1 MAITELSA
9 MTRQFIVVIE
19 KVDHDTQRII
29 NQNELTKMLDEIA
42 INYYFILHDKDIN
55 DKTGELERPH
65 YHLVFT
71 TAKRVRLGTI
81 LNRISKILKLSKIL
95 ITIDVAFNYNYHIR
109 YLTHLDDKEKY
120 AYDPNLI
127 TTNDEK
133 GLEYAQRSKT
143 DKIDAETLIES
154 CRQNKSR
161 IALMRLIGIG
171 NYITFYR
178 AIDDIYKELVIENT
192 LDNE

>member
-1 MAITELSA
+1 
-9 MTRQFIVVIE
+9 MTRQFIVIIE
-19 KVDHDTQRII
+19 KMDYETARFIDQDEI
-29 NQNELTKMLDEIA
+29 TKMLDEIA

-55 DKTGELERPH
+55 NDKGEIVRPH

-81 LNRISKILKLSKIL
+81 LNRISKILNIAKLG
-95 ITIDVAFNYNYHIR
+95 ITIDIAFNYNYHIR
-109 YLTHLDDKEKY
+109 YLMHLDDKEKY

-143 DKIDAETLIES
+143 DKIDTETLIES
-154 CRQNKSR
+154 CNQTNSR

-178 AIDDIYKELVIENT
+178 AIDDIYKELYEK
-192 LDNE
+192 DN

>member
-1 MAITELSA
+1 MAINELSA
-9 MTRQFIVVIE
+9 MTRQFIVIIE
-19 KVDHDTQRII
+19 QVDSETGRII
-29 NQNELTKMLDEIA
+29 HQDELTKMLDEIA

-81 LNRISKILKLSKIL
+81 LNRISKILKIPKVV
-95 ITIDVAFNYNYHIR
+95 ITIDLAFNYNYHIR
-109 YLTHLDDKEKY
+109 YLTHLDDKNKY
-120 AYDPNLI
+120 QYDQNDI
-127 TTNDEK
+127 KTNDEK
-133 GLEYAQRSKT
+133 GLVYAQRSKT
-143 DKIDAETLIES
+143 DKIDADTLIES
-154 CRQNKSR
+154 CRQTKSR

-178 AIDDIYKELVIENT
+178 AIDDIYKELIIDNQ

>member
-1 MAITELSA
+1 MAITELNT
-9 MTRQFIVVIE
+9 MTRQFIVIIE
-19 KVDHDTQRII
+19 KMDYETARFIDQDEI
-29 NQNELTKMLDEIA
+29 TKMLDEIA

-55 DKTGELERPH
+55 NDKGEIVRPH

-81 LNRISKILKLSKIL
+81 LNRISKILNIAKLG
-95 ITIDVAFNYNYHIR
+95 ITIDIAFNYNYHIR
-109 YLTHLDDKEKY
+109 YLMHLDDKEKY

-143 DKIDAETLIES
+143 DKIDTETLIES
-154 CRQNKSR
+154 CNQTNSR

-178 AIDDIYKELVIENT
+178 AIDDIYKELYEK
-192 LDNE
+192 DN

>member
-1 MAITELSA
+1 MAINELSA

>member
-1 MAITELSA
+1 MAITELNT
-9 MTRQFIVVIE
+9 MTRQFIVIIE
-19 KVDHDTQRII
+19 KIDNESGRII
-29 NQNELTKMLDEIA
+29 KQDELKKMLEEIA

-55 DKTGELERPH
+55 NDTGEIERPH

-81 LNRISKILKLSKIL
+81 LNRISKILLINKVL
-95 ITIDVAFNYNYHIR
+95 ITIDIAFNYNYHIR

-143 DKIDAETLIES
+143 DKIDTETLIES
-154 CRQNKSR
+154 CQQTKSR

-178 AIDDIYKELVIENT
+178 AIDDIYKELVK
-192 LDNE
+192 DNQ

>member
-1 MAITELSA
+1 MAINELST

-19 KVDHDTQRII
+19 KVDNETGRII
-29 NQNELTKMLDEIA
+29 KHDEIKKMLDEIA

-55 DKTGELERPH
+55 NDTGEIVRPH

-81 LNRISKILKLSKIL
+81 LNRISKILNIAKLG

-109 YLTHLDDKEKY
+109 YLIHLDDQNKY
-120 AYDPNLI
+120 QYSINYI
-127 TTNDEK
+127 TTNYEK
-133 GLEYAQRSKT
+133 GLEFAQRSKT
-143 DKIDAETLIES
+143 DKVDADTLIES
-154 CRQNKSR
+154 CGQTKSR

-178 AIDDIYKELVIENT
+178 AIDDIYKELYDK
-192 LDNE
+192 DNK

>member
-1 MAITELSA
+1 MAINELST
-9 MTRQFIVVIE
+9 MTRQFIVIIE
-19 KVDHDTQRII
+19 KIDNETSKTI
-29 NQNELTKMLDEIA
+29 NQDELTKMLDEIA
-42 INYYFILHDKDIN
+42 INYYFILHDRDIN
-55 DKTGELERPH
+55 NDTGEIERPH

-81 LNRISKILKLSKIL
+81 LNRISKILHISKVV
-95 ITIDVAFNYNYHIR
+95 ITIDIAFNYNYHIR
-109 YLTHLDDKEKY
+109 YLMHLDDKEKY
-120 AYDPNLI
+120 QYDPNLI

-143 DKIDAETLIES
+143 DKVDAETLIES
-154 CRQNKSR
+154 CHQTKSR

-178 AIDDIYKELVIENT
+178 AIDDIYKELYEK
-192 LDNE
+192 DN